1 MTSIAKHV
9 YIDKLAYIV
18 NEDNNRY
25 CSTIKMKPADVK
37 SSASIEFGLENN
49 HKDFKFKVGD
59 HVRILKYKNIFTKGY
74 SPKQAKEVFG
84 IIKLKI
90 LCLGRI

>member
-9 YIDKLAYIV
+9 YIDQLAYIV

-49 HKDFKFKVGD
+49 HKYFKFKVGD
-59 HVRILKYKNIFTKGY
+59 HVRILKSCKNITV
-74 SPKQAKEVFG
+74 QNRLKEF
-84 IIKLKI
+84 
-90 LCLGRI
+90 LGL